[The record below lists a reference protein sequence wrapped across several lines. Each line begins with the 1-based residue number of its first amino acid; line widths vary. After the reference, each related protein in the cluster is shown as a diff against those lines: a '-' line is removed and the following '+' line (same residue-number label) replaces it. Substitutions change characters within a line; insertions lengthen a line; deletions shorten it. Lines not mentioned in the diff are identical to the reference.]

1 MDSYPLTKNQ
11 QEACIEAIKQIV
23 AIPSVLDEK
32 SQSTPFGQDIQ
43 KCLEETLSI
52 CSSLGLETY
61 LDDEGYYGYAE
72 IGEGKETLAVLCHLD
87 VVPADN
93 EADWTHP
100 PFEPVIDNGK
110 LYGRGTQDDK
120 GPSIITLFALK
131 ALIDAGYT
139 FNKKIR
145 FIFGTDEETLWRC
158 MDKYNKKEEKADL
171 GFAPDSKFPL
181 IYAEKGLW
189 QLNLTGPGHDELA
202 LNTGAAFNVVPD
214 KAIYT
219 GDNKTKVKEALDHLE
234 FDYDDVDDSLIV
246 KGKSIH
252 SKDAP
257 KGINAVTRLAK
268 ALGQVYEHP
277 TLTFLN
283 DIVNQDPHA
292 TNIFGE
298 LADEASGKL
307 TFNVAKIEVTPTESK
322 LFIDV
327 RLPVTADKE
336 ELERIIANIA
346 QENGLTYQ
354 EFDYLAS
361 LYVPKDS
368 ELVQTLLAIYRER
381 TGDQTEPISS
391 GGATYA
397 RMMDNCVCFGARL
410 PETPDLAHQVDE
422 YIPLE
427 NIYESLEIYAE
438 TLKRLACQ

>member
-1 MDSYPLTKNQ
+1 MNSYPLTKNQ

-23 AIPSVLDEK
+23 VIPSVLDEK

-336 ELERIIANIA
+336 ELERTIANIA